1 MGGAFLLILFVTLFI
16 GKYDITRM
24 FPCFLAGMLLNQ
36 KGYRC
41 IEKKNFLYGSFIAF
55 VVLLIFWNIDE
66 SIWLRFGSIQECLQ
80 KTFGWGEYAY
90 KYIFRIAVGLA
101 GSFFI
106 MSLIYHIC
114 HNCQSA
120 FLQKVSK
127 AGQYTLGVYILQTFL
142 LERIMAKI
150 IHLNSNN
157 YEINILI
164 LTPLLAFLVFV
175 ICVVVVRLIFK
186 SKMLGSLLFG
196 KK

>member
-1 MGGAFLLILFVTLFI
+1 
-16 GKYDITRM
+16 M
-24 FPCFLAGMLLNQ
+24 FPCFLAGMLLKQ

-41 IEKKNFLYGSFIAF
+41 IEKKKFLYGSFIVF
-55 VVLLIFWNIDE
+55 VVFLIFWNIDE

-106 MSLIYHIC
+106 MSLIYH
-114 HNCQSA
+114 NCQSA

-150 IHLNSNN
+150 IHLNNFN

-164 LTPLLAFLVFV
+164 LTPLLAFFVFV
-175 ICVVVVRLIFK
+175 ICIVAVRLLSK
-186 SKMLGSLLFG
+186 SKILGSLLFG

>member
-1 MGGAFLLILFVTLFI
+1 MLILFVSLFI

-36 KGYRC
+36 KGNRW
-41 IEKKNFLYGSFIAF
+41 IEGKKALYGSFIVF
-55 VVLLIFWNIDE
+55 VVLLTFWNIDE

-80 KTFGWGEYAY
+80 KTFGLGEYVY

-150 IHLNSNN
+150 IHLNNFN

-164 LTPLLAFLVFV
+164 LTPLLAFFVFV
-175 ICVVVVRLIFK
+175 ICIVAVRLLSK
-186 SKMLGSLLFG
+186 SKILGSLLFG